1 MTGFLELAVFG
12 GLVCWIFSESLRA
25 MVDVL
30 STRLQEVCTRWEGGG
45 GALQNRPAGLRSAV
59 HMQRNRKREQQLK
72 SKEIS
77 KQALDRQLFNIKEA
91 EWPSLVDN
99 NTRPFTGLSCSSC
112 TPSSRSSL
120 LDKEARS
127 SSLINVL
134 RVESL
139 ESCPRGVLSKVF
151 PQLTQAFSFNKFS
164 FPYIYDTVL
173 KDERLVEV
181 VKTSAQQLVE
191 DGDAT
196 PEQRNKF
203 YKRQQERA
211 ARLLTNLRS
220 TFSDIIL
227 RLASW
232 VMTKVFSK
240 TFSGVVVHPAH
251 LDMLKR
257 ASGSGLPLIFV
268 PLHRSHLDYI
278 VITYILCNNNIRSP
292 LVAAGEN
299 LRIPVFGWLLRG
311 LGAFFIKRRIDPVQ
325 GRKDILYRA
334 VLHTYMTECLR
345 AGHNFEFFIEGGRTR
360 SGKPC
365 MPKGG
370 ILSVFVDA
378 YLDGTIEDALLIP
391 VSINYDKLVD
401 GNFVREQLGTP
412 KEMETFG
419 NAISAIWRALTSH
432 YGIMRVDFNQP
443 FSLREL
449 VKSFQARL
457 SSEFTKQNG
466 NQKKVLHS
474 APSSASLYGTDVAEE
489 QRQLVDCIARHI
501 VYDCSRST
509 SVMSTNAVS
518 FLLLN
523 AYRKGVTLDA
533 LTEALD
539 KLRNELT
546 CIGRDVGFTGESID
560 VINHAI
566 DILGPGLVKRERDGG
581 KITVCPVTMLPNVI
595 ELSYYSN
602 SVLPHFA
609 LDSIVATTI
618 KSFAAKGQKSIPQ
631 DLLLENSLLLC
642 NILQYEF
649 IFTKTCQNLENA
661 LIDTIENFQTIE
673 ILSLDEKN
681 LTEDQ
686 QWGRRVADR
695 FECDDEESDESE
707 RKPECP
713 PFKINESSERY
724 HFYSQLLRPFIDVYI
739 ISATNLHRFVSQ
751 VIPERDH
758 IKDVISDINTQLET
772 GSIEC
777 GESVSVDTIR
787 NSLKLFEK
795 WNVLECHTQDKT
807 KVYYLNKLYDNEQS
821 LETITNRLLQFSAV
835 RENCT

>member
-1 MTGFLELAVFG
+1 MVGMRQECISNCG
-12 GLVCWIFSESLRA
+12 DPWILVDPVVPCTVAPGVTMAQFAHTNTAIYPSITMESL
-25 MVDVL
+25 
-30 STRLQEVCTRWEGGG
+30 
-45 GALQNRPAGLRSAV
+45 LR
-59 HMQRNRKREQQLK
+59 K
-72 SKEIS
+72 
-77 KQALDRQLFNIKEA
+77 
-91 EWPSLVDN
+91 
-99 NTRPFTGLSCSSC
+99 SCSV
-112 TPSSRSSL
+112 
-120 LDKEARS
+120 
-127 SSLINVL
+127 INVL
-134 RVESL
+134 RGESL
-139 ESCPRGVLSKVF
+139 DSCPRGVLSKVF
-151 PQLTQAFSFNKFS
+151 PQLTQAFTFKKFP

-181 VKTSAQQLVE
+181 VKTSAEQLVE

-196 PEQRNKF
+196 PEQKTKF

-211 ARLLTNLRS
+211 VRLLSNLRS

-251 LDMLKR
+251 LEMLKK

-334 VLHTYMTECLR
+334 VLHTYMTESLR

-370 ILSVFVDA
+370 LLSVFVDA

-412 KEMETFG
+412 KQMETFG

-449 VKSFQARL
+449 VKSFQTRL
-457 SSEFTKQNG
+457 SAEFSKQNG

-474 APSSASLYGTDVAEE
+474 VPSSASLYGTDVVAEE

-501 VYDCSRST
+501 VYGKLFT
-509 SVMSTNAVS
+509 I
-518 FLLLN
+518 LLECAWLQCC
-523 AYRKGVTLDA
+523 
-533 LTEALD
+533 
-539 KLRNELT
+539 KL
-546 CIGRDVGFTGESID
+546 CIFI
-560 VINHAI
+560 I

-581 KITVCPVTMLPNVI
+581 KISVYPVTMLPNVI

-602 SVLPHFA
+602 SVLPHFS

-618 KSFAAKGQKSIPQ
+618 KSFVAKGQRSIPQ
-631 DLLLENSLLLC
+631 DSLLENSLLLC

-661 LIDTIENFQTIE
+661 LLDTINHFQEKE
-673 ILSLDEKN
+673 ILIVEQEN

-686 QWGRRVADR
+686 TWSKRIAAR
-695 FECDDEESDESE
+695 FEYDDDDTDEGE
-707 RKPECP
+707 RPQFRQP
-713 PFKINESSERY
+713 PYQINESSETY

-758 IKDVISDINTQLET
+758 IKDVISDINTQLQT

-821 LETITNRLLQFSAV
+821 LEKITNRLLQFSAI